1 MLLKTKQDFVSEI
14 RVKVSKSLFEPF
26 LYILYLYVLLVHI
39 SVMLQ
44 GIYAS
49 KSRRWMTG

>member
-26 LYILYLYVLLVHI
+26 LYILYVVLVYI

-44 GIYAS
+44 VARYLCL
-49 KSRRWMTG
+49 